1 MSATKCIAAL
11 GSRSTIAGW
20 VAISLSPEST
30 VALDRECVAVSNI
43 QQRWD
48 LTAGPENAIC
58 EGCLGT
64 ALVLNPNITFA
75 VPEPG
80 SAWIG
85 GAGIALLLLAFPR
98 FRNSWE

>member
-48 LTAGPENAIC
+48 LTRLIRTTTRPH
-58 EGCLGT
+58 T
-64 ALVLNPNITFA
+64 A
-75 VPEPG
+75 
-80 SAWIG
+80 S
-85 GAGIALLLLAFPR
+85 GAGTVNGVGASATTEADHHGENR
-98 FRNSWE
+98 GRDVMHEGHR

>member
-48 LTAGPENAIC
+48 LT
-58 EGCLGT
+58 L
-64 ALVLNPNITFA
+64 LL
-75 VPEPG
+75 
-80 SAWIG
+80 G
-85 GAGIALLLLAFPR
+85 GAR
-98 FRNSWE
+98 

>member
-48 LTAGPENAIC
+48 LTAAPSDATQISPPWKRPC
-58 EGCLGT
+58 SH
-64 ALVLNPNITFA
+64 ALARSTPSNRVIVA
-75 VPEPG
+75 K
-80 SAWIG
+80 
-85 GAGIALLLLAFPR
+85 
-98 FRNSWE
+98 